1 MFSNVPHSFY
11 RFMAPFAF
19 AAGLT
24 LTGQPLLAQ
33 ALGHDHAHSGHD
45 AAGMGMSS
53 MIGHD
58 MSGMSAPKTAEHA
71 MTGNDMAKMDH
82 RMPIHLAMAADG
94 NASIIANAGK
104 LGYKRSLQAYTV
116 PDVTLRDQTGHAVNL
131 ADLVAGGEGP
141 VLLNFIFTS
150 CTTICPVMS
159 ATFDQVQADI
169 GAINPG
175 YRMIS
180 ISIDPE
186 YDTPGRLHDY
196 AQMHDA
202 QPNWVFLTGG
212 FDDVMS
218 AVKAFDAV
226 SLSNNKMYHEPLT
239 FLRARP
245 TSDWVRIEG
254 LLSAEELTEEYA
266 SLAREQMN

>member
-1 MFSNVPHSFY
+1 MFSSVPHSFLML
-11 RFMAPFAF
+11 MAPFVF
-19 AAGLT
+19 SAGLAVAE
-24 LTGQPLLAQ
+24 PLLAQ
-33 ALGHDHAHSGHD
+33 QTLGHDHAHSGHD
-45 AAGMGMSS
+45 AAGMGMST
-53 MIGHD
+53 MTGHD
-58 MSGMSAPKTAEHA
+58 MSNMSGH
-71 MTGNDMAKMDH
+71 DMSKMDH
-82 RMPIHLAMAADG
+82 RMPAHLAMAVDG

-104 LGYKRSLQAYTV
+104 LGYKRSFQTYAV
-116 PDVTLRDQTGHAVNL
+116 PDITLRDQTRRAVNL
-131 ADLVAGGEGP
+131 ADLVNGGDGP

-169 GAINPG
+169 GKINPG

-186 YDTPGRLHDY
+186 YDTPARLHDY
-196 AQMHDA
+196 AEMHEA
-202 QPNWVFLTGG
+202 QPNWLFLTGG

-226 SLSNNKMYHEPLT
+226 FLSNNKMYHEPLT

-245 TSDWVRIEG
+245 KSNWVRLEG
-254 LLSAEELTEEYA
+254 LLSAEELTAEYA
-266 SLAREQMN
+266 ALVREQMN